1 MRPSLDFGSSG
12 SKGFPVDRTI
22 KPWIME
28 MDLSIL
34 DGLSSNATVFGDF
47 KGSSISGARSSAK
60 KDVSKARW

>member
-1 MRPSLDFGSSG
+1 
-12 SKGFPVDRTI
+12 
-22 KPWIME
+22 ME

-60 KDVSKARW
+60 KDVSKAR